1 MAEIARIVPRRISAE
16 ELARERAAAGDAS
29 VHAPA
34 AGAGAEGAV
43 PEAAAA
49 ALRAAAAGGTPP
61 GTPAIPPAAASAGG
75 GDALGHDDLK
85 DLHDAF
91 LASRVEAAVAPPS
104 RLLLTLPAIMAG
116 MLLLA
121 GIWAWFGHLDI
132 VVAAPGKI
140 VPGGKVKVVESSL
153 PGIVRMI
160 HVEDGA
166 HVQAGDPLLS
176 LDPTESGAD
185 LEKLTRE
192 WTAARLD
199 VARHEAL
206 IGAAALAGGGA
217 PLAPDEV
224 FAMPEGAAEHEVAE
238 ALAVLRAEWAA
249 LTGER
254 ERAAKDAAR
263 ARATLASLRAEQ
275 AKVRA
280 VLPLLTERV
289 AGQRILFEKQLTQK
303 SVYLEHEQVLLE
315 TQHQALI
322 LESRIAEA
330 TATLAS
336 AEATAANLLLAFEA
350 ETQRKLNEARQRES
364 AAGQEQIKARDRVG
378 RLTLAAPVA
387 GEVTGLAVH
396 TLGGYV
402 QPGTALMRIVPEEAR
417 LTVEA
422 TVTNRDIGFIEIG
435 QRAAVKVDAFNYMR
449 YGSIEGKVVSLS
461 ADAVVPQDANNAA
474 GAPGAATS
482 GPQAAPQML
491 SYTARIELEREHLRV
506 DGRDVRLVPGMSVT
520 ADLLTGE
527 RRVLEYVL
535 QPVLRYAREGM
546 RER

>member
-1 MAEIARIVPRRISAE
+1 MRS
-16 ELARERAAAGDAS
+16 DS
-29 VHAPA
+29 
-34 AGAGAEGAV
+34 
-43 PEAAAA
+43 
-49 ALRAAAAGGTPP
+49 
-61 GTPAIPPAAASAGG
+61 
-75 GDALGHDDLK
+75 LGH
-85 DLHDAF
+85 F
-91 LASRVEAAVAPPS
+91 RS
-104 RLLLTLPAIMAG
+104 
-116 MLLLA
+116 A

-153 PGIVRMI
+153 PGIVRQI

-166 HVQAGDPLLS
+166 LVRAGDPLLS

-206 IGAAALAGGGA
+206 IGAAALVRADRDRMDASGHDLLAQFSGLSVSRAEELAKRSAGGA
-217 PLAPDEV
+217 PLAPEEV
-224 FAMPEGAAEHEVAE
+224 FAAPEGAAEHEVAE

-249 LTGER
+249 LAGER

-289 AGQRILFEKQLTQK
+289 EGQRILFEKQLTQK

-364 AAGQEQIKARDRVG
+364 AAGQEHIKARDRVG

-402 QPGTALMRIVPEEAR
+402 QPGTALMRIVPEEAP

-449 YGSIEGKVVSLS
+449 YGSIEERVVALS

-491 SYTARIELEREHLRV
+491 SYTARIELERQHLRV

-535 QPVLRYAREGM
+535 QPVLRYASEGM